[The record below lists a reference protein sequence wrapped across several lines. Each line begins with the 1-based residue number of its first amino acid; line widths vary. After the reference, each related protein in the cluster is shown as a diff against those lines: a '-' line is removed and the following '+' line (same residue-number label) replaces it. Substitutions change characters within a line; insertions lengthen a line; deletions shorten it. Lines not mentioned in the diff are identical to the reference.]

1 MKNKPKPVEQLFD
14 LVKPYRRTDGGYDCI
29 VPFSGGRDSTFTL
42 HTVKKVLKLNPVAF
56 TYDWGM
62 VNDLA
67 RRNVARVCGKL
78 GVENILVSADIAW
91 KRENIRRNI
100 LAWLKKPNLGMVPL
114 FMAGDK
120 FFYYHTDQV
129 KKQTGVRLNIWGVN
143 PLENTEFKV
152 GFLGVPPDHNKKWIY
167 SLSGKRQMKLFLRMG
182 KIVMENPGYLNRSV
196 WNTLGGFVSRSVVP
210 HRDYYHLFD
219 YYRWDE
225 SEVEKL
231 VREEYEWETAIDT
244 PTTWRI
250 GDGTAPF
257 YNYIYF
263 TVAGF
268 SEYDTFRSN
277 QIREGMLNR
286 DEALNLVRI
295 ENRPR
300 YPSLKW
306 YTEIVKLDFPST
318 IKRINSIPKLYQ

>member
-1 MKNKPKPVEQLFD
+1 
-14 LVKPYRRTDGGYDCI
+14 
-29 VPFSGGRDSTFTL
+29 
-42 HTVKKVLKLNPVAF
+42 
-56 TYDWGM
+56 
-62 VNDLA
+62 
-67 RRNVARVCGKL
+67 
-78 GVENILVSADIAW
+78 
-91 KRENIRRNI
+91 
-100 LAWLKKPNLGMVPL
+100 
-114 FMAGDK
+114 
-120 FFYYHTDQV
+120 
-129 KKQTGVRLNIWGVN
+129 
-143 PLENTEFKV
+143 LENTEFNV
-152 GFLGVPPDHNKKWIY
+152 GFLGVPPDPHKKWIY
-167 SLSGKRQMKLFLRMG
+167 SLSGRRQMQLFSSIG
-182 KIVMENPGYLNRSV
+182 KIILENPGYLNRSV
-196 WNTLGGFVSRSVVP
+196 WNTLGGFISRSVVP

-225 SEVEKL
+225 NEVEKL

-257 YNYIYF
+257 YNYIYC

-286 DEALNLVRI
+286 EEALKLVRV

-306 YTEIVKLDFPST
+306 YTEILNLDFSST
-318 IKRINSIPKLYQ
+318 IKAINSIPKLYP